1 MIKWFLLQF
10 GLALVLQTKWAE
22 SSQGKCNP
30 TKAEAG
36 CKECINIG
44 PTCAWCK
51 ALNFTKAGEPNS
63 ARCDS
68 IEQLKN
74 RGCDVADI
82 INHEN
87 VKNVVMNKPLGRHGD
102 TVTQIKPQK
111 VQLVL
116 RRGSPQKI
124 EVTFKRAEGY
134 PVDLYYLM
142 DLSYSMKDDLEKVK
156 KLGGQLLTALTSVTK
171 SIKIGFGS
179 FVDKTVLPFVN
190 THKEKMKNPCPD
202 KNENCQPP
210 FDFRHVL
217 KLTNDADL
225 FTREVGKQ
233 SISGNL
239 DPPEAGLDAMMQAA
253 VCKEQIGWR
262 GVTSL
267 LVYTSDDGFHFAGD
281 GKLGAILTPND
292 GKCHLNKDGFYEN
305 NTKYDYPSVAELA
318 TKLALNN
325 IQPIFAVTSKI
336 LPIYQDLSKMIPK
349 SAVGELKEDSSNV
362 VQLIKDAYNN
372 LSSEVIIQH
381 NTLPDGVKISYTSHC
396 SGEESE
402 SKVEGI
408 CSNVK
413 INQEISFTVT
423 ITADQCLSKT
433 ESLEIKPLGFT
444 ENLEISLKTE
454 CDCKCDDRLGVSKHC
469 NNKGAVKCGICSC
482 AQGWIGKFCECE
494 VGKRSTQELDA
505 ACRRDNTSTTCSNQ
519 GDCICGA
526 CTCHTNPNKKIY
538 GKYCECD
545 DQNCERN
552 LGKLCAGHGK
562 CDCEKCQCDPGFE
575 GSACEC
581 AKAFEQCK
589 QYKEST
595 ICSGRGS
602 CSCNKCKCNSGYQLP
617 YCKECPGCSSPC
629 SANVN
634 CVECL
639 GFSSGTFEKNCTES
653 CRNIEITLVDKLKEQ
668 KMCKEKDSKN
678 CWMNFVMK
686 ELDGVANYHVTI
698 LKKTECPQPTNVI
711 AIVAGGVAG
720 VLLIGL
726 VILLIW
732 KMLVELYDRRE
743 YKKFEKEKGKAK
755 WNAGDNPLF
764 KQATTVTVNPNFN
777 DD

>member
-1 MIKWFLLQF
+1 MIKWFLLLF
-10 GLALVLQTKWAE
+10 GLALVLETKWAE

-30 TKAEAG
+30 TKTEVS
-36 CKECINIG
+36 CKECINLG
-44 PTCAWCK
+44 PGCAWCK
-51 ALNFTKAGEPNS
+51 ALNFTKPGESNT

-68 IEQLKN
+68 DEELKK
-74 RGCDVADI
+74 RGCEAVDI
-82 INHEN
+82 M
-87 VKNVVMNKPLGRHGD
+87 NVVNVMSVDVNYPLGKRGES
-102 TVTQIKPQK
+102 VIQIRPQR
-111 VQLVL
+111 VQLNL
-116 RRGSPQKI
+116 RRGSPQEI
-124 EVTFKRAEGY
+124 EVKFKRAEGY

-156 KLGGQLLTALTSVTK
+156 NLGGQLLEALKSVTK
-171 SIKIGFGS
+171 SIQIGFGS

-190 THKEKMKNPCPD
+190 THKEKMKNPCPN
-202 KNENCQPP
+202 KNEKCQPP

-217 KLTNDADL
+217 KLTNDAQL
-225 FTREVGKQ
+225 FTKEVGKQ

-253 VCKEQIGWR
+253 VCRDQIGWR
-262 GVTSL
+262 NVTRL

-292 GKCHLNKDGFYEN
+292 GKCHLNKDGFYED

-318 TKLALNN
+318 TKLAENN

-336 LPIYQDLSKMIPK
+336 MPIYQDLSKMIPK

-372 LSSEVIIQH
+372 LSSRVIIKH
-381 NTLPDGVKISYTSHC
+381 NTLPDGVKISYKSHC
-396 SGEESE
+396 NGEESE
-402 SKVEGI
+402 SKDEGI

-413 INQEISFTVT
+413 INQEISFTIT

-433 ESLEIKPLGFT
+433 ESFEIKPLGFT
-444 ENLEISLKTE
+444 ENLEIILTTE
-454 CDCKCDDRLGVSKHC
+454 CDCKCDDKTVLSKHC

-482 AQGWIGKFCECE
+482 DQGWIGKFCECE
-494 VGKRSTQELDA
+494 IGKRSTQELDA
-505 ACRRDNTSTTCSNQ
+505 SCRKDNTSTTCSNQ

-526 CTCHTNPNKKIY
+526 CICHTNPTRKIY

-552 LGKLCAGHGK
+552 MGKLCAGHGK
-562 CDCEKCQCDPGFE
+562 CDCEKCRCDPGFE
-575 GSACEC
+575 GTACEC
-581 AKAFEQCK
+581 AKSFEQCK
-589 QYKEST
+589 QDKDT
-595 ICSGRGS
+595 AICSGRGS
-602 CSCNKCKCNSGYQLP
+602 CTCNKCKCNSGYQLP
-617 YCKECPGCSSPC
+617 YCKECPGCPSPC
-629 SANVN
+629 PAYVN

-639 GFSSGTFEKNCTES
+639 GFSSGTFEKNCTET
-653 CRNIEITLVDKLKEQ
+653 CGKLKITLVDELKEQ
-668 KMCKEKDSKN
+668 KVCKEKDSKN

-686 ELDGVANYHVTI
+686 ELDGNGNYDVTI
-698 LKKTECPQPTNVI
+698 LKKTECPPPTNVI

-732 KMLVELYDRRE
+732 KLLVELYDRRE
-743 YKKFEKEKGKAK
+743 FKKFENERGKAK

-764 KQATTVTVNPNFN
+764 QQATTVTVNPNFN
-777 DD
+777 ED